1 MINSFMKSNDNS
13 IEKNLITIFDSEPGS
28 VSYKHKL
35 SIDRLT
41 ETLAEFGLR
50 NNQSKIYIFLGK
62 FGSKTAPEI
71 SKILRIPRTETY
83 HVLNS
88 LQNRGLVTVEFSTP
102 ALYSAMPI
110 EKALTALI
118 SIEREKI
125 NTLSKQKI
133 DVIDLWNDI
142 PSFVMETNDEPK
154 EKLQVLQGGAS
165 INNKI
170 TSMIHDCKN
179 EFLMLGTEKDIAR
192 FYHAGFFELL
202 DSSVLKVKFIVCPAK
217 NIPNFIEDADKSL
230 IKVLPNGKSNTSC
243 FIIKDSS
250 ESLLF
255 TKNASHNA
263 NDITA
268 IWNNSKS
275 LIDSMRMLFDCCW
288 EKAEIRF

>member
-1 MINSFMKSNDNS
+1 MMNNFIKSKDSS
-13 IEKNLITIFDSEPGS
+13 IEKNLISIFDSEPGS
-28 VSYKHKL
+28 VSYKYKISL
-35 SIDRLT
+35 DRLT
-41 ETLAEFGLR
+41 DTLADFGLR

-62 FGSKTAPEI
+62 FGPKTAPEI

-88 LQNRGLVTVEFSTP
+88 LQNRGLVTVEFVTP
-102 ALYSAMPI
+102 AKYSALSI

-125 NTLSKQKI
+125 NTLSKQKKDI
-133 DVIDLWNDI
+133 IDLWNDI
-142 PSFVMETNDEPK
+142 PTFVMEVNDEEK
-154 EKLQVLQGGAS
+154 EKMQVLQGGAS

-170 TSMIHDCKN
+170 ASMIHDCKN

-192 FYHAGFFELL
+192 FYHADFFELL
-202 DSSVLKVKFIVCPAK
+202 DSSVLKVRFIVCPAK
-217 NIPNFIEDADKSL
+217 KIPNFIEDADKSL
-230 IKVLPNGKSNTSC
+230 IKVMPTGKSDTSC

-268 IWNNSKS
+268 IWTNSKS
-275 LIDSMRMLFDCCW
+275 LIDSMHMLFGCCW